1 MSRHAHRQV
10 DPNAVCLLRQSKIR
24 KHPGKGQHPGNQS
37 KTRNITQ
44 ARKHELEGD
53 IQQGLR
59 NKDRNKPGIYRQ
71 VITILTGNWLSAMI
85 NDQGQLSAMS
95 SDETNKTKGNV
106 VLRWGDAKGK

>member
-1 MSRHAHRQV
+1 M
-10 DPNAVCLLRQSKIR
+10 RQSKIR

-59 NKDRNKPGIYRQ
+59 DTDRNKPGIYRQ

-85 NDQGQLSAMS
+85 DNHGQLSAMS
-95 SDETNKTKGNV
+95 SDETDKTMGNA
-106 VLRWGDAKGK
+106 VLKWGDDKGK